1 MRGGYSSATSSADFA
16 LRPYGDFSP
25 ITAGLLLV
33 AAERLQATTS
43 FIIPRH
49 ASATAVPLA
58 RRVCLC
64 DRGELDMANLA
75 FVLPNLL
82 APGFR
87 GRGLRMDDL
96 DFTLLQILQEDA
108 S

>member
-1 MRGGYSSATSSADFA
+1 MSLPRQMRGGYSIRDIVGRFA

-49 ASATAVPLA
+49 VSATVVPLA
-58 RRVCLC
+58 RRV
-64 DRGELDMANLA
+64 
-75 FVLPNLL
+75 LP
-82 APGFR
+82 
-87 GRGLRMDDL
+87 LRPRR
-96 DFTLLQILQEDA
+96 A
-108 S
+108 